1 MKDRSETKILVVDDD
16 GPILAALKLRLEHAG
31 YTVMVARDSSSACV
45 QAKRSMPDIALL
57 DINMPGGDGFELAKT
72 LDRLAEKRI
81 EKVFITA
88 SKKPGL
94 RDKAY
99 ECGATDLIEKPFSS
113 DRLFDTLISIDD
125 RRAERDGSYA

>member
-1 MKDRSETKILVVDDD
+1 MTDRSDTKILVVDDD

-94 RDKAY
+94 RDRAY

-113 DRLFDTLISIDD
+113 DRLFDTLISIDE
-125 RRAERDGSYA
+125 RRSESNGSYA